1 MIYEA
6 KVLKASAI
14 LLICSILKEKQIK
27 EYLNICNTL
36 GLSALVEV
44 HNEDEIKIALNA
56 GARIIGVNNRNL
68 KDFSVDINNS
78 HKLRKLIPPEILF
91 VSESGIAS
99 NEDITKLR
107 EIGVDAILIGETL
120 MKASDKK
127 ATLANLR
134 GTI

>member
-1 MIYEA
+1 MEA
-6 KVLKASAI
+6 HS
-14 LLICSILKEKQIK
+14 
-27 EYLNICNTL
+27 
-36 GLSALVEV
+36 
-44 HNEDEIKIALNA
+44 EDEIKIALNA

-91 VSESGIAS
+91 VSESGITS
-99 NEDITKLR
+99 NEDVTKLR

-127 ATLANLR
+127 TTLANLR